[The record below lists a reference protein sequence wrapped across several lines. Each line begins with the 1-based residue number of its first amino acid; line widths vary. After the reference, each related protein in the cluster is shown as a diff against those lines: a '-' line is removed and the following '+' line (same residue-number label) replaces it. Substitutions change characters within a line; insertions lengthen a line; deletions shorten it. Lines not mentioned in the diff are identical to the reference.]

1 MGKKI
6 ISFLSDGILSGIFLC
21 VGCCVSMSV
30 ESKPLGAF
38 LFSLGLCAIIVF
50 KFGLFTGKAG
60 YMAVKPLSYVPE
72 VVLTFI
78 GNATGAAIRGFL
90 LNLTRLGATLSEK
103 ATAITATKFAD
114 SPLSIFVLA
123 VFCGILMFTAVDG
136 NKRAAEKGDFVMSL
150 FIVVLPVMVFILCG
164 FNHCIADT
172 CYFFISKCANASQ
185 AAVYF
190 LCAVLGNAAGCMS
203 VPMVKKLSFNKLFL

>member
-78 GNATGAAIRGFL
+78 GNATGAAIGGFL
-90 LNLTRLGATLSEK
+90 LNLTRFGTTLSEK
-103 ATAITATKFAD
+103 AAAITATKFAD

-136 NKRAAEKGDFVMSL
+136 NKRAAEKGDFVM
-150 FIVVLPVMVFILCG
+150 FILCG